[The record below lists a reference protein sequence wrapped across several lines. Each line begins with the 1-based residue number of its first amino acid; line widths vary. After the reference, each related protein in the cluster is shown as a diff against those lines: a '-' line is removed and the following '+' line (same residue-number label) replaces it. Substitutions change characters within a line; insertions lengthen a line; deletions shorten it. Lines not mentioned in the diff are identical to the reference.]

1 LWKIFLLPRRSRSL
15 QYLINA
21 YRNVASDSEIGVDK
35 KNFKNNFSKKL
46 FVALKV
52 HHNTLQASCKVV
64 RLKNYSPGG
73 VAPKRVVAS
82 PDGDASWDGRGLGT
96 VGFDRTG
103 GCVAFQY
110 A

>member
-1 LWKIFLLPRRSRSL
+1 LALWEIFLLPRRSRSL

-35 KNFKNNFSKKL
+35 KI
-46 FVALKV
+46 FVALKL